1 MNLETNFLDN
11 RTETIKLRKCE
22 NNLVIVGM
30 GIMIFGLWNV
40 AKFFSIMFFNKSYL
54 IDEMQN
60 EMRADPATANM
71 QVNGNILFLIL
82 FFMFFALFSIMVIF
96 RLFIGFS
103 AISVGKNK
111 RKRFLYIPLSII
123 YTILCFLDTIV
134 EFYICFFYS
143 SADSFTLE
151 VTESPIISIIIEL
164 TSAIMFIELIINS
177 IRIRKLRKIHGIGN
191 ESITQITEESLADV
205 DSVTNELGQHLH
217 MT

>member
-60 EMRADPATANM
+60 EMSNNPDTANL
-71 QVNGNILFLIL
+71 QVNGDILFLIL
-82 FFMFFALFSIMVIF
+82 LFMFFAIFSIMILS
-96 RLFIGFS
+96 RLYIGFS

-123 YTILCFLDTIV
+123 YTILCFIDTIV

-143 SADSFTLE
+143 DTDSFTLE

-177 IRIRKLRKIHGIGN
+177 IRVRKLRKIHGIGN